1 MASSARHPKESNST
15 PPPSV
20 LAAQR
25 SNAATSKEEGNAT
38 AIDNAEKQSRNA
50 AIRTRPSPI
59 ALLGFRV
66 DPDHPHMQKGPAPFV
81 APTLALRY
89 YRKLYSPSAFFS
101 ADTRRRLTGIFSSTP
116 LSVSSSVP
124 PATGS
129 ISSTMDRFTR

>member
-1 MASSARHPKESNST
+1 MRPPSTMRKSKAET
-15 PPPSV
+15 PP
-20 LAAQR
+20 
-25 SNAATSKEEGNAT
+25 
-38 AIDNAEKQSRNA
+38 
-50 AIRTRPSPI
+50 
-59 ALLGFRV
+59 
-66 DPDHPHMQKGPAPFV
+66 
-81 APTLALRY
+81 PTLALSQSPCLFSAWTPITRNPYRKGRRLCGTDPCVRY